1 MKNKKEKNTM
11 LYNRNLNVDID
22 NNNYYY
28 RLTKNKRNH
37 LVQQRV
43 SRPKYLKED
52 VMRLQTLE
60 TYDTNLDN
68 ECVIVNN
75 CLEKIKQ
82 DEIKEK
88 ISQVLS
94 TLTEREERILRMRF
108 GINTKEHTLD
118 EIGQL
123 FSVTGNRISM
133 IEAKALRKLKH
144 KSRSEILREYV
155 QND

>member
-1 MKNKKEKNTM
+1 M

-22 NNNYYY
+22 NNDYYY

-37 LVQQRV
+37 LVQQKV
-43 SRPKYLKED
+43 TRPQYLKND

-68 ECVIVNN
+68 ECVVVNN
-75 CLEKIKQ
+75 CLKKIKQ

-88 ISQVLS
+88 ISLVLS
-94 TLTEREERILRMRF
+94 TLTEREERVLRMRF

-123 FSVTGNRISM
+123 FNVTGNRISM

>member
-1 MKNKKEKNTM
+1 MKNKGKNTM

-22 NNNYYY
+22 NNDYYY
-28 RLTKNKRNH
+28 RLTKNKKNH
-37 LVQQRV
+37 LVQQKV
-43 SRPKYLKED
+43 TRPQYLKND
-52 VMRLQTLE
+52 ILRLQTLE
-60 TYDTNLDN
+60 TYDKNLDN
-68 ECVIVNN
+68 ECVVVNN

-88 ISQVLS
+88 ISLVLS

-118 EIGQL
+118 EIGQVL
-123 FSVTGNRISM
+123 NVSGGRIRC

-144 KSRSEILREYV
+144 KSRSEILKEYV
-155 QND
+155 

>member
-1 MKNKKEKNTM
+1 MKKKM

-22 NNNYYY
+22 NNDYYY

-37 LVQQRV
+37 LVQQKV
-43 SRPKYLKED
+43 TRPQYLKDD

-60 TYDTNLDN
+60 TYNTNLDN
-68 ECVIVNN
+68 ECVVVNN

-88 ISQVLS
+88 ISLVLS
-94 TLTEREERILRMRF
+94 TLTEREERVLRMRF

-144 KSRSEILREYV
+144 KSRSVILREYV

>member
-1 MKNKKEKNTM
+1 MKKKM

-22 NNNYYY
+22 NNDYYY

-37 LVQQRV
+37 LVQQKV
-43 SRPKYLKED
+43 TRPQYLKND

-60 TYDTNLDN
+60 TYDTNLDT
-68 ECVIVNN
+68 ECVVVNN
-75 CLEKIKQ
+75 CLKKIKQ

-88 ISQVLS
+88 ISLVLS
-94 TLTEREERILRMRF
+94 TLTEREERVLRMRF

>member
-1 MKNKKEKNTM
+1 M

-22 NNNYYY
+22 NNDYYY

-37 LVQQRV
+37 LVQQKV
-43 SRPKYLKED
+43 TRPQYLKDD

-60 TYDTNLDN
+60 TYNTNLDN
-68 ECVIVNN
+68 ECVVVNN

-88 ISQVLS
+88 ISLVLS
-94 TLTEREERILRMRF
+94 TLTEREERVLRMRF

>member
-1 MKNKKEKNTM
+1 MKKKM

-22 NNNYYY
+22 NNDYYY

-37 LVQQRV
+37 LIQQKV
-43 SRPKYLKED
+43 TRPQYLKDD

-60 TYDTNLDN
+60 TYNTNLDN
-68 ECVIVNN
+68 ECIVVNN

-88 ISQVLS
+88 ISLVLS
-94 TLTEREERILRMRF
+94 TLTEREERVLRMRF

>member
-1 MKNKKEKNTM
+1 M

-22 NNNYYY
+22 NNDYYY

-37 LVQQRV
+37 LVQQKV
-43 SRPKYLKED
+43 TRPQYLKND

-68 ECVIVNN
+68 ECIVVNN

-88 ISQVLS
+88 ISLVLS
-94 TLTEREERILRMRF
+94 TLTEREERVLRMRF

>member
-1 MKNKKEKNTM
+1 MKNKKEKNIM

-118 EIGQL
+118 EIGQV

-133 IEAKALRKLKH
+133 IEARALRKLKH

-155 QND
+155 

>member
-1 MKNKKEKNTM
+1 MKNKKEKNIM

-68 ECVIVNN
+68 KCVIVNN

>member
-1 MKNKKEKNTM
+1 MKNKKEKNIM

>member
-1 MKNKKEKNTM
+1 MKKKM

-22 NNNYYY
+22 NNDYYY

-37 LVQQRV
+37 LVQQKV
-43 SRPKYLKED
+43 TRPQYLKND

-68 ECVIVNN
+68 ECVVVNN
-75 CLEKIKQ
+75 CLKKIKQ

-88 ISQVLS
+88 ISLVLS
-94 TLTEREERILRMRF
+94 TLTEREERVLRMRF

-123 FSVTGNRISM
+123 FNVTGNRISM

>member
-1 MKNKKEKNTM
+1 MKKKM

-22 NNNYYY
+22 NNDYYY

-37 LVQQRV
+37 LVQQKV
-43 SRPKYLKED
+43 TRPQYLKDD

-60 TYDTNLDN
+60 TYNTNLDN
-68 ECVIVNN
+68 ECIVVNN

-88 ISQVLS
+88 ISLVLS
-94 TLTEREERILRMRF
+94 TLTEREERVLRMRF
-108 GINTKEHTLD
+108 GIYTKEHTLD
-118 EIGQL
+118 EIGQKL
-123 FSVTGNRISM
+123 SVSGDRIRC

>member
-1 MKNKKEKNTM
+1 M

-22 NNNYYY
+22 NNDYYY

-37 LVQQRV
+37 LVQQKV
-43 SRPKYLKED
+43 TRPQYLKDD

-60 TYDTNLDN
+60 TYNTNLDN
-68 ECVIVNN
+68 ECVVVNN

-94 TLTEREERILRMRF
+94 TLTEREERVLRMRF

-123 FSVTGNRISM
+123 FNVTGNRISM
-133 IEAKALRKLKH
+133 IEARALRKLKH
-144 KSRSEILREYV
+144 KSRSENLREYV
-155 QND
+155 QNN

>member
-1 MKNKKEKNTM
+1 M

-22 NNNYYY
+22 NNDYYY

-37 LVQQRV
+37 LVQQKV
-43 SRPKYLKED
+43 TRPQYLKDD

-60 TYDTNLDN
+60 TYNTNLDN
-68 ECVIVNN
+68 ECIVVNN

-88 ISQVLS
+88 ISLVLS
-94 TLTEREERILRMRF
+94 TLTEREERVLRMRF
-108 GINTKEHTLD
+108 GIYTKEHTLD
-118 EIGQL
+118 EIGQKL
-123 FSVTGNRISM
+123 SVSGDRIRC

>member
-1 MKNKKEKNTM
+1 MKNKKEKNIM

-60 TYDTNLDN
+60 NYDTNLDN

>member
-1 MKNKKEKNTM
+1 
-11 LYNRNLNVDID
+11 
-22 NNNYYY
+22 
-28 RLTKNKRNH
+28 
-37 LVQQRV
+37 V

-118 EIGQL
+118 EIGQVY
-123 FSVTGNRISM
+123 SVTGNRIRM
-133 IEAKALRKLKH
+133 IEARALRKLKH
-144 KSRSEILREYV
+144 KSRSA
-155 QND
+155 

>member
-1 MKNKKEKNTM
+1 M

-22 NNNYYY
+22 NNDYYY

-43 SRPKYLKED
+43 TRPKYLKED

-60 TYDTNLDN
+60 NYDTNLDN

-94 TLTEREERILRMRF
+94 TLTEREERVLRMRF

-123 FSVTGNRISM
+123 FNVTGNRISM
-133 IEAKALRKLKH
+133 IEARALRKLKH
-144 KSRSEILREYV
+144 KSRSENLREYV
-155 QND
+155 QNN

>member
-1 MKNKKEKNTM
+1 M

-118 EIGQL
+118 EIGQVY
-123 FSVTGNRISM
+123 SVTGNRIRM

>member
-1 MKNKKEKNTM
+1 MKKKM

-22 NNNYYY
+22 NNDYYY

-37 LVQQRV
+37 LVQQKV
-43 SRPKYLKED
+43 TRPQYLKDD

-60 TYDTNLDN
+60 TYNTNLDN
-68 ECVIVNN
+68 ECVVVNN

-88 ISQVLS
+88 ISLVLS

-123 FSVTGNRISM
+123 FNVTGNRISM

>member
-1 MKNKKEKNTM
+1 M

-22 NNNYYY
+22 NNDYYY

-37 LVQQRV
+37 LVQQKV
-43 SRPKYLKED
+43 TRPQYLKND

-68 ECVIVNN
+68 ECVVVNN

-88 ISQVLS
+88 ISLVLS
-94 TLTEREERILRMRF
+94 TLTEREERVLRMRF

>member
-1 MKNKKEKNTM
+1 MKKKM
-11 LYNRNLNVDID
+11 LYNRNLNIDID
-22 NNNYYY
+22 NNDYCY

-43 SRPKYLKED
+43 SRPKYLKND
-52 VMRLQTLE
+52 AMRLQTLE
-60 TYDTNLDN
+60 TYDTNL
-68 ECVIVNN
+68 EIYVPFGVVAKK
-75 CLEKIKQ
+75 CLDKIKQ

-88 ISQVLS
+88 ISLVLS
-94 TLTEREERILRMRF
+94 TLTEREERVLRMRF

-123 FSVTGNRISM
+123 FNVTGNRISM

>member
-1 MKNKKEKNTM
+1 MKRKKGENTM
-11 LYNRNLNVDID
+11 LYNRNLNV
-22 NNNYYY
+22 
-28 RLTKNKRNH
+28 
-37 LVQQRV
+37 QQKV
-43 SRPKYLKED
+43 TRPQYLKND

-60 TYDTNLDN
+60 NYDTNLDN

-118 EIGQL
+118 EIGQV
-123 FSVTGNRISM
+123 FSVTGNRIRM
-133 IEAKALRKLKH
+133 IEARALRKLKH

>member
-1 MKNKKEKNTM
+1 MKKKM

-22 NNNYYY
+22 NNDYYY

-37 LVQQRV
+37 LVQQKV
-43 SRPKYLKED
+43 TRPQYLKDD

-60 TYDTNLDN
+60 TYNTNLDN
-68 ECVIVNN
+68 ECVVVNN

-88 ISQVLS
+88 ISLVLS
-94 TLTEREERILRMRF
+94 TLTEREERVLRMRF

-118 EIGQL
+118 EIGQV
-123 FSVTGNRISM
+123 FSVTGNRIRM
-133 IEAKALRKLKH
+133 IEARALRKLKH

-155 QND
+155 

>member
-1 MKNKKEKNTM
+1 M

-68 ECVIVNN
+68 KCVIVNN

-118 EIGQL
+118 EIGQVY
-123 FSVTGNRISM
+123 SVTGNRIRM
-133 IEAKALRKLKH
+133 IEARALRKLKH

-155 QND
+155 

>member
-1 MKNKKEKNTM
+1 MKKKM
-11 LYNRNLNVDID
+11 LYNRNLNIDID
-22 NNNYYY
+22 NNDYCY

-43 SRPKYLKED
+43 SRPKYLKND

-60 TYDTNLDN
+60 TYDTNL
-68 ECVIVNN
+68 EIYVPFGVVAKK
-75 CLEKIKQ
+75 CLDKIKQ

-88 ISQVLS
+88 ISLVLS

-118 EIGQL
+118 EIGQV

-133 IEAKALRKLKH
+133 IEARALRKLKH

-155 QND
+155 

>member
-1 MKNKKEKNTM
+1 M

-22 NNNYYY
+22 NNDYYY
-28 RLTKNKRNH
+28 RLTKNKKNH
-37 LVQQRV
+37 LVQQKV
-43 SRPKYLKED
+43 TRPQYLKND
-52 VMRLQTLE
+52 ILRLQTLE
-60 TYDTNLDN
+60 TYDKNLDN
-68 ECVIVNN
+68 ECVVVNN

-88 ISQVLS
+88 ISLVLS

-118 EIGQL
+118 EIGQVL
-123 FSVTGNRISM
+123 NVSGGRIRC

-144 KSRSEILREYV
+144 KSRSEILKEYV
-155 QND
+155 